1 MISVSAR
8 AANAAIA
15 LGVLQAEKAR
25 RAKLAAERNDLAS
38 RLDAIRRNCETLHG
52 FMRESWHVLEPTAT
66 FRDNWH
72 LEAICEHLTACTHGH
87 ITRLQIN
94 QPPGTMKSLTVS
106 VLWNAWE
113 WGPAKL
119 PGLRYL
125 TTSYREDWALRDSRK
140 SRELI
145 AGEWYKTLYPEV
157 QLIKSGDGEFEN
169 TYRGVRKA
177 VPYGSLTGGRGN
189 RVVIDDPISVLDAE
203 SPVEREKC
211 ARLFKESVP
220 SRVNDPLHDVIVLMM
235 QRVHPDDLC
244 GIIDQGLFPG
254 GDFVKLIL
262 PMEYVRSLSVK
273 TPYFEDKRAE
283 GELLHEAR
291 FSREMAEA
299 QKRDEYVWDTQYQ
312 QQPRGRDGF
321 YFFSEKNILEERITN
336 EGAKT
341 YVPAADPLKCDRI
354 IAIADTAS
362 KIGKKRDGTGIVYV
376 AYTQYPM
383 PKAVIV
389 DWEVK
394 QLEAATLEIDLPNWL
409 RRCEE
414 LAREHR
420 ATHGAAGIFIEDKD
434 SGTVLLQ
441 QAAKRGLATTP
452 IPAELTALGK
462 EGRAVSCSG
471 HVYKGLMKVSQK
483 AWDKTVVYKGRNK
496 NHLVDQVTTFRK
508 GHGTPLDED
517 ELFDCFCY
525 SVSLCFGDANGL

>member
-1 MISVSAR
+1 MQIAER
-8 AANAAIA
+8 AAKANIA
-15 LGVLQAEKAR
+15 LGVLLAERAR
-25 RAKLAAERNDLAS
+25 RDKLAAERSSLAS
-38 RLDAIRRNCETLHG
+38 RMDAIRKNCKTLHG
-52 FMRESWHVLEPTAT
+52 FMKESWHVLEPTAS

-72 LEAICEHLTACTHGH
+72 LDAICEHLQACTKGE

-113 WGPAKL
+113 WGPAGL

-125 TTSYREDWALRDSRK
+125 STSYREDWALRDSRK
-140 SRELI
+140 TRELI
-145 AGEWYKTLYPEV
+145 ASEWYKTLYPEV

-211 ARLFKESVP
+211 GRLFKESVP

-244 GIIDQGLFPG
+244 GIIDQGHFPG
-254 GDFVKLIL
+254 GSFVKLVL
-262 PMEYVRSLSVK
+262 PMEHIRSLSVK
-273 TPYFEDKRAE
+273 TPFWRDPRKE

-299 QKRDEYVWDTQYQ
+299 QKKDAYVWDTQYQ

-321 YFFSEKNILEERITN
+321 YFFSEKHILEETPQN
-336 EGAKT
+336 DGTKT
-341 YVPAADPLKCDRI
+341 YAPAANPTKCDRI
-354 IAIADTAS
+354 FAIIDSAS
-362 KIGKKRDGTGIVYV
+362 KRGAKRDGTGVVYV
-376 AYTQYPM
+376 AYSQYPS

-389 DWEVK
+389 DWDV
-394 QLEAATLEIDLPNWL
+394 QQIEAALLEVWLPGVL
-409 RRCEE
+409 KRCEE
-414 LAREHR
+414 LAGLHR
-420 ATHGAAGIFIEDKD
+420 ATHGAQGAFIEDKD
-434 SGTVLLQ
+434 SGVVLLQ
-441 QAAKRGLATTP
+441 QAQKKGWA
-452 IPAELTALGK
+452 AEALPSDLTALGK
-462 EGRAVSCSG
+462 EGRALSCSG
-471 HVYKGLMKVSQK
+471 HVYQGKIKISQA
-483 AWDKTVVYKGRNK
+483 AWDKTAVYKGRTK
-496 NHLVDQVTTFRK
+496 NHLVDQVTTFRM

-525 SVSLCFGDANGL
+525 AVSVCFGDGKGL